1 MDGGRRTNGLKANSQ
16 EAGARAAGEKM
27 AKPLNLEMN
36 TTTTRKVGRP
46 SGLDS
51 LASLVVNLALVKDKM
66 VKVAKVKEV
75 EAVADV
81 ADVADVA
88 TDLTEEVE
96 VDLLDQDLERTD
108 QSLLSQKLPTKRM
121 LKRRNKRKRTK
132 SSSLVCR

>member
-1 MDGGRRTNGLKANSQ
+1 MDGGLRTNGLKANSQ

-81 ADVADVA
+81 ADVA

>member
-81 ADVADVA
+81 ADVA